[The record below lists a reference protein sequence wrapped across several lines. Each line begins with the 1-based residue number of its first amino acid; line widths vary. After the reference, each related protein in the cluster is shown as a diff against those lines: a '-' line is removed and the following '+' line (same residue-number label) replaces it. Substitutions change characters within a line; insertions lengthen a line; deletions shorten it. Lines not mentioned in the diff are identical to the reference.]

1 MKTMAMLFISAAVLA
16 VAGAGALA
24 ASRYQRALADAQAQA
39 ATGRYVE
46 AAASLDAAERALGYG
61 RRLPGI
67 GPRAARTIEARRAAL
82 RYWQGQYEAILP
94 APAEPVAAIGENDHE
109 LQLIVANAA
118 FRAGQRRA
126 SDRESLVQALDEAA
140 SGFLTV
146 LKNDPLSE
154 DAAFNYEYVSRLRDD
169 VARGRRPPNPPS
181 EQSDFGESG
190 APSSA
195 TGQQQFKIYVP
206 LQGDEKN
213 PEGGDAGKASARE
226 RKG

>member
-1 MKTMAMLFISAAVLA
+1 MKRVAVLFVSAAGLA
-16 VAGAGALA
+16 VLGVGALA
-24 ASRYQRALADAQAQA
+24 ASRYERALADAQAQA
-39 ATGRYVE
+39 ATGRYEE
-46 AAASLDAAERALGYG
+46 AAVRLDAAERALGYG
-61 RRLPGI
+61 RWLPHI
-67 GPRAARTIEARRAAL
+67 GARAARTIEARRAAL

-94 APAEPVAAIGENDHE
+94 APAEPVAAVDEHHPE

-146 LKNDPLSE
+146 LKNDPRSE

-169 VARGRRPPNPPS
+169 VARGRRPPNPQA
-181 EQSDFGESG
+181 EQNDFGESG
-190 APSSA
+190 APARA
-195 TGQQQFKIYVP
+195 TGQQPFKIYVP